1 MRVGQLNTK
10 LRLQQFRH
18 FFIEL
23 QSSNKLVIVKN
34 TPYNVFYGFRGPLDR
49 LYLDKKAHQ
58 AIFPMLFTDTD
69 MSGIP
74 STF

>member
-1 MRVGQLNTK
+1 MSFKPLILLN
-10 LRLQQFRH
+10 
-18 FFIEL
+18 
-23 QSSNKLVIVKN
+23 
-34 TPYNVFYGFRGPLDR
+34 GFRGPLDR